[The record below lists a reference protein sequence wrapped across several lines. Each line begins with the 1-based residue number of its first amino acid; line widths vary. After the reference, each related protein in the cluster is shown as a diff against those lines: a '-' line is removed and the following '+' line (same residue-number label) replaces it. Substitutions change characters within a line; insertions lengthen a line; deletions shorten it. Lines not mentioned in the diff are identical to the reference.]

1 MTNKDIAVSTAK
13 YLAWNG
19 VFAYSIYAGVI
30 LKDTGWA
37 NIATFLI
44 IAMFIL
50 GVLIF
55 IASNNE
61 KVLETYTENN
71 KRVVPIY
78 IDGIFDVI
86 VGGVLIYYGW
96 LWLGS
101 MYLFASFA
109 TRLLHNNAKEH
120 TLKLLKS

>member
-1 MTNKDIAVSTAK
+1 MTKKDIAIKLTK

-19 VFAYSIYAGVI
+19 IFAYSIYAGVI

-37 NIATFLI
+37 NIATFVI
-44 IAMFIL
+44 VAVFIL

-55 IASNNE
+55 IANNNE
-61 KVLETYTENN
+61 KVLETYIEHNS
-71 KRVVPIY
+71 RVVPLWV
-78 IDGIFDVI
+78 DGVFDVI
-86 VGGVLIYYGW
+86 VGAVLIYHSW
-96 LWLGS
+96 LWLGT

-109 TRLLHNNAKEH
+109 TRLLDSNAKEH